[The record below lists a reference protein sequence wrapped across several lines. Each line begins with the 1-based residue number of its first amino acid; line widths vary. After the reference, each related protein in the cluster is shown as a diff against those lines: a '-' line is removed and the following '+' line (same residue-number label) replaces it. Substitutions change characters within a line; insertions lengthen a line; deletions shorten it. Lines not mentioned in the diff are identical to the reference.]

1 MVSGALARAF
11 APVVSSF
18 RLQPDFYINLDSDC
32 WGGGG
37 GGEGGGEGERQEQL
51 FVKVKSKRKDE
62 DSHEEAVLVA
72 PVLVEVAPFPLLP
85 VLLLRLVPLLV
96 DATATFCP

>member
-1 MVSGALARAF
+1 MGALARAF

-18 RLQPDFYINLDSDC
+18 RLKNHTTCAYILYKSLAR
-32 WGGGG
+32 GGGKKKG
-37 GGEGGGEGERQEQL
+37 
-51 FVKVKSKRKDE
+51 KDE
-62 DSHEEAVLVA
+62 SGPGCIEELKRNDDDLHEEAVLVA